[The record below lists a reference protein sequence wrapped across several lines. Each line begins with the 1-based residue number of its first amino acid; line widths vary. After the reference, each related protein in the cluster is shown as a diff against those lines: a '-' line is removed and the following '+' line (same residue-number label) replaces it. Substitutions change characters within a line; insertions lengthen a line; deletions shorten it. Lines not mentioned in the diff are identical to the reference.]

1 MKMVCF
7 VLHLILIG
15 FIKYL
20 QYFAATII
28 FFGNVFAPHLQ
39 IKMYKHRQL
48 VNQTLPDSDRL
59 TSTPSMYGCSRKKS
73 NPPFASNGLTLHA
86 FHLAGHAAC
95 PAHAGSPPRRAAT
108 GEGKAESFG
117 AGTGPFWFTAQSWSV
132 LAHVAELVCFGS
144 RSRAGPFWLTEPI
157 IKIKKG

>member
-28 FFGNVFAPHLQ
+28 FSGNVFAPHLQ

-48 VNQTLPDSDRL
+48 VNQTLPGSFHPLRHSSRTATKQRHEKHTCLVRQSCYRL
-59 TSTPSMYGCSRKKS
+59 QASHMQLKCPGKSSRLHP
-73 NPPFASNGLTLHA
+73 NMPFALGSISRVDTALALPRPHPVVLLRLHGR
-86 FHLAGHAAC
+86 FAC
-95 PAHAGSPPRRAAT
+95 RR
-108 GEGKAESFG
+108 
-117 AGTGPFWFTAQSWSV
+117 
-132 LAHVAELVCFGS
+132 
-144 RSRAGPFWLTEPI
+144 R
-157 IKIKKG
+157 

>member
-28 FFGNVFAPHLQ
+28 FSGNVFAPHLQ

-48 VNQTLPDSDRL
+48 VNQTLPGSFHPLRHSSRTATKQRHEKHTCLVRQSCYRL
-59 TSTPSMYGCSRKKS
+59 QASHRQLKCPGNSSRVASKHAGMWRRGSAIFPRLRGGGSTPG
-73 NPPFASNGLTLHA
+73 
-86 FHLAGHAAC
+86 
-95 PAHAGSPPRRAAT
+95 RRIRAT
-108 GEGKAESFG
+108 
-117 AGTGPFWFTAQSWSV
+117 
-132 LAHVAELVCFGS
+132 
-144 RSRAGPFWLTEPI
+144 
-157 IKIKKG
+157 